1 MQFNSEY
8 VLTMSL
14 SSFFQFFVPKE
25 TKFYPLYQKQA
36 EYIDKASQ
44 LLRQMLIESDLERL
58 ETLKKDIKTCETE
71 GDEVLRDF
79 YSQLFATVLTP
90 FDRDDVHELAEMM
103 DTFLDRIDDSANIIL
118 TRRFLAVD
126 EDLTTMADNI
136 MFAAQNLC
144 NIIADLP
151 EMYDKRKEIMRLCQE
166 IKTLENENDVLYGSY
181 INKLFQ
187 QNYNLTEII
196 KRKDLVQV
204 LENTTNSVKYI
215 SDKVRSIIS
224 KL

>member
-1 MQFNSEY
+1 
-8 VLTMSL
+8 MSL
-14 SSFFQFFVPKE
+14 NSFFQFFVPKE
-25 TKFYPLYQKQA
+25 TKFYPLYQQQA
-36 EYIDKASQ
+36 AYIDKAAT
-44 LLRQMLIESDLERL
+44 LLRQMLVETDLDQL
-58 ETLKKDIKTCETE
+58 EALRKHIKSCETE
-71 GDEVLRDF
+71 GDQVLRDF

-136 MFAAQNLC
+136 MFAAENLST
-144 NIIADLP
+144 IITDMPKML
-151 EMYDKRKEIMRLCQE
+151 DNRKEINRLCQE
-166 IKTLENENDVLYGSY
+166 IKTLENESDVLYGSY
-181 INKLFQ
+181 ISKLF
-187 QNYNLTEII
+187 NNGYTLTEII

-215 SDKVRSIIS
+215 SDKIRSIIS

>member
-1 MQFNSEY
+1 
-8 VLTMSL
+8 MSL
-14 SSFFQFFVPKE
+14 NSFFQFFVPKE
-25 TKFYPLYQKQA
+25 TKFYPLYQQQA
-36 EYIDKASQ
+36 AYIDKAAT
-44 LLRQMLIESDLERL
+44 LLRQMLMETDLDQL
-58 ETLKKDIKTCETE
+58 EALRKDIKVCETE
-71 GDEVLRDF
+71 GDQVLRDF

-103 DTFLDRIDDSANIIL
+103 DTFLDHIDDSANIIL

-136 MFAAQNLC
+136 MFAAQNLS
-144 NIIADLP
+144 NIIIDMPQML
-151 EMYDKRKEIMRLCQE
+151 DNRKEITRLCQE

-181 INKLFQ
+181 ISKLFQ
-187 QNYNLTEII
+187 QNYSLTEII
-196 KRKDLVQV
+196 KRKDMVQV

-215 SDKVRSIIS
+215 SDKIRSIIS

>member
-1 MQFNSEY
+1 
-8 VLTMSL
+8 MSL
-14 SSFFQFFVPKE
+14 NSFFQFFVPKE
-25 TKFYPLYQKQA
+25 TKFYPLYQQQA
-36 EYIDKASQ
+36 AYIDKAAT
-44 LLRQMLIESDLERL
+44 LLRQMLMESDLDQL
-58 ETLKKDIKTCETE
+58 EALRKDIKVCETE
-71 GDEVLRDF
+71 GDKVLRDF

-136 MFAAQNLC
+136 MFAAQNLS
-144 NIIADLP
+144 NIIIDMPQML
-151 EMYDKRKEIMRLCQE
+151 DKRKEINRLCQE
-166 IKTLENENDVLYGSY
+166 IKTLENESDVLYGSY
-181 INKLFQ
+181 ISKLFQ
-187 QNYNLTEII
+187 QNYSLTEII

-215 SDKVRSIIS
+215 SDKIRSIIS

>member
-1 MQFNSEY
+1 
-8 VLTMSL
+8 MSL
-14 SSFFQFFVPKE
+14 NSFFQFFVPKE
-25 TKFYPLYQKQA
+25 TKFYPLYQQQA
-36 EYIDKASQ
+36 AYIDKAAT
-44 LLRQMLIESDLERL
+44 LLRQMLVETDLDQL
-58 ETLKKDIKTCETE
+58 EALRKHIKSCETE
-71 GDEVLRDF
+71 GDQVLRDF

-136 MFAAQNLC
+136 MFAAENLST
-144 NIIADLP
+144 IITDMPKML
-151 EMYDKRKEIMRLCQE
+151 DNRKEITRLCQE
-166 IKTLENENDVLYGSY
+166 IKTLENESDVLYGSY
-181 INKLFQ
+181 ISKLF
-187 QNYNLTEII
+187 NNGYTLTEII

-215 SDKVRSIIS
+215 SDKIRSIIS
-224 KL
+224 KM

>member
-1 MQFNSEY
+1 
-8 VLTMSL
+8 MSL

-36 EYIDKASQ
+36 EYISKAAQ
-44 LLRQMLIESDLERL
+44 LLRQMLIETDLERL
-58 ETLKKDIKTCETE
+58 ENLKKDIKACETE
-71 GDEVLRDF
+71 GDEVLHDF

-103 DTFLDRIDDSANIIL
+103 DTFLDRIDDSANILL

-126 EDLTTMADNI
+126 EDLTTMAENI
-136 MFAAQNLC
+136 MFAAENL
-144 NIIADLP
+144 NSIIRDLP
-151 EMYDKRKEIMRLCQE
+151 QLYDKRKEIARLCHE
-166 IKTLENENDVLYGSY
+166 IKTLEHDNDELYGNY
-181 INKLFQ
+181 ISKLFQ
-187 QNYNLTEII
+187 QNYSLTEII
-196 KRKDLVQV
+196 KRRDSVQV

-215 SDKVRSIIS
+215 SDKIRSIIS

>member
-1 MQFNSEY
+1 
-8 VLTMSL
+8 MSL
-14 SSFFQFFVPKE
+14 NSFFQFFVPKE
-25 TKFYPLYQKQA
+25 TKFYPLYQQQA
-36 EYIDKASQ
+36 AYIDKAAT
-44 LLRQMLIESDLERL
+44 LLRQMLMETDLDQL
-58 ETLKKDIKTCETE
+58 EALRKDIKVCETE
-71 GDEVLRDF
+71 GDQVLRDF

-136 MFAAQNLC
+136 MFAAQNLS
-144 NIIADLP
+144 NIIVDMPQML
-151 EMYDKRKEIMRLCQE
+151 DKRKEINRLCQE
-166 IKTLENENDVLYGSY
+166 IKTLENESDVLYGNY
-181 INKLFQ
+181 ISKLFQ
-187 QNYNLTEII
+187 QNYSLTEII

-215 SDKVRSIIS
+215 SDKIRSIIS

>member
-1 MQFNSEY
+1 
-8 VLTMSL
+8 MSL
-14 SSFFQFFVPKE
+14 NSFFQYFVPKE
-25 TKFYPLYQKQA
+25 KKFYPLYEKQA
-36 EYIDKASQ
+36 EYIDKAAQ
-44 LLRQMLIESDLERL
+44 LLRQMLIETDLERL
-58 ETLKKDIKTCETE
+58 ENLKKEIKACETG
-71 GDEVLRDF
+71 GDDVLRDF
-79 YSQLFATVLTP
+79 YSQLFSTVLTP
-90 FDRDDVHELAEMM
+90 FEREDVHELAEMM

-126 EDLTTMADNI
+126 EDLTTMAENI
-136 MFAAQNLC
+136 MFAAENLS
-144 NIIADLP
+144 NIIHDLP
-151 EMYDKRKEIMRLCQE
+151 VMYDKRKEIARLCQE

-181 INKLFQ
+181 ISKLFQ
-187 QNYNLTEII
+187 QNYSLTEII

>member
-1 MQFNSEY
+1 
-8 VLTMSL
+8 MSL
-14 SSFFQFFVPKE
+14 NSFFQFFVPKE
-25 TKFYPLYQKQA
+25 TKFYPLYQQQA
-36 EYIDKASQ
+36 AYIDKAAT
-44 LLRQMLIESDLERL
+44 LLRQMLVETDLDQL
-58 ETLKKDIKTCETE
+58 EALRKHIKSCETE
-71 GDEVLRDF
+71 GDQVLRDF

-136 MFAAQNLC
+136 MFAAENLST
-144 NIIADLP
+144 IITDMPKML
-151 EMYDKRKEIMRLCQE
+151 DNRKEITRLCQE
-166 IKTLENENDVLYGSY
+166 IKTLENESDVLYGSY
-181 INKLFQ
+181 ISKLF
-187 QNYNLTEII
+187 NNGYSLTEII

-215 SDKVRSIIS
+215 SDKIRSIIS
-224 KL
+224 KM

>member
-1 MQFNSEY
+1 
-8 VLTMSL
+8 MSL
-14 SSFFQFFVPKE
+14 NSFFQFFVPKE
-25 TKFYPLYQKQA
+25 TKFYPLYQQQA
-36 EYIDKASQ
+36 AYIDKAAT
-44 LLRQMLIESDLERL
+44 LLRQMLMETDLDQL
-58 ETLKKDIKTCETE
+58 EALRKDIKVCETE
-71 GDEVLRDF
+71 GDQVLRDF

-136 MFAAQNLC
+136 MFAAQNLS
-144 NIIADLP
+144 NIIVDMP
-151 EMYDKRKEIMRLCQE
+151 QMMDKRKEINRLCQE
-166 IKTLENENDVLYGSY
+166 IKTLENESDVLYGNY
-181 INKLFQ
+181 ISKLFQ
-187 QNYNLTEII
+187 QNYSLTEII

-215 SDKVRSIIS
+215 SDKIRSIIS

>member
-1 MQFNSEY
+1 
-8 VLTMSL
+8 MSL
-14 SSFFQFFVPKE
+14 NSFFQFFVPKE
-25 TKFYPLYQKQA
+25 TKFYPLYQQQA
-36 EYIDKASQ
+36 AYIDKAAT
-44 LLRQMLIESDLERL
+44 LLRQMLL
-58 ETLKKDIKTCETE
+58 ETDLDQLEALRKDIKVCETE
-71 GDEVLRDF
+71 GDKVLRDF

-103 DTFLDRIDDSANIIL
+103 DTFLDRIDDSANIIF

-136 MFAAQNLC
+136 MFAAENLN
-144 NIIADLP
+144 NIIVDMPQML
-151 EMYDKRKEIMRLCQE
+151 DKRKEIARLCQE
-166 IKTLENENDVLYGSY
+166 IKTLENENDVLYGNY
-181 INKLFQ
+181 ISKLFQ
-187 QNYNLTEII
+187 QNYSLTEII